1 MVRCSIDAGPAAA
14 LPERSDALRRWKT
27 IYWDEF
33 IPLAHGVRQLAQ
45 YYTDTVRPDDPY
57 EFIGPLKS
65 ESMLATRRNMAMA
78 DLAATLRGNSRL
90 RLAVSDARAS
100 PAGARVRPTPLLP
113 EFGCIDDDGEDAV
126 KGPPRSKAFA
136 GFAEWGAEPRPRRRP
151 GRQSKRIPGLVHP
164 IVRAGLTDLT
174 RATV

>member
-78 DLAATLRGNSRL
+78 DSRGNAAGELPPQARRL
-90 RLAVSDARAS
+90 GRPRLAGRGPGESDPSA
-100 PAGARVRPTPLLP
+100 PRVRL
-113 EFGCIDDDGEDAV
+113 
-126 KGPPRSKAFA
+126 
-136 GFAEWGAEPRPRRRP
+136 
-151 GRQSKRIPGLVHP
+151 H
-164 IVRAGLTDLT
+164 
-174 RATV
+174 